1 MAKCKRCGKWGLF
14 LKLDKDGNCVACQR
28 ELAEQREAE
37 LRRQREE
44 EKRRREEKRAAFWK
58 EMDELPRAEIHTD
71 GKKHRAQPISYIK
84 DEISYARVTKRS
96 NPAKFADFV
105 VLDTETT
112 GLSCTKDAVLE
123 VAAIKVKSYKFIE
136 VFHTMITPPRKNL
149 KRLPL
154 KRLCQSMA

>member
-14 LKLDKDGNCVACQR
+14 LKLDKYVNCVACQR

-58 EMDELPRAEIHTD
+58 EMDELPRAEIRTD
-71 GKKHRAQPISYIK
+71 GKKQRAQPISYIK
-84 DEISYARVTKRS
+84 DEIAYARVTKRS
-96 NPAKFADFV
+96 SPAKFADFV

-123 VAAIKVKSYKFIE
+123 VAAIKVKSYKFVE
-136 VFHTMITPPRKNL
+136 AFHTMITPPRKNL
-149 KRLPL
+149 KQLPL